1 MPGLFAQ
8 SSESLNVVPSAHF
21 KAKSGAFVPTVNAIK
36 DVFYSAQ
43 DGFFSMMMGRVLLHP
58 LGVAM
63 PNQNKLY

>member
-8 SSESLNVVPSAHF
+8 SSDSLNVVPSAHF
-21 KAKSGAFVPTVNAIK
+21 KAKSGAFVPTVKAIK

-43 DGFFSMMMGRVLLHP
+43 VGFFSMMMGRVLIRP
-58 LGVAM
+58 LRAAM